1 MSSSKDNHSYK
12 KEDGTLVKVFAD
24 PIANYRYSISAEK
37 QSIDMSTVNKPSNVT
52 SMFGTTDLSLNDGH
66 FKMSAFSGIYL
77 SDFTLNT
84 NPAYEVLLEDEN
96 GNVTKFDTTKSN
108 EQMDIT
114 DFMDRK
120 HSYTDCCFDLDA
132 DLSKLQSGTYRI
144 YIHVKTNQVEDIF
157 EMYSLQSQKD
167 ITASYEGRTYTLSK
181 TNVRSRYILTIQ

>member
-52 SMFGTTDLSLNDGH
+52 SMFGTTALSLNDGH
-66 FKMSAFSGIYL
+66 FKMNAFSGIYL

-114 DFMDRK
+114 DVQ
-120 HSYTDCCFDLDA
+120 CA
-132 DLSKLQSGTYRI
+132 DEVVFL
-144 YIHVKTNQVEDIF
+144 
-157 EMYSLQSQKD
+157 D